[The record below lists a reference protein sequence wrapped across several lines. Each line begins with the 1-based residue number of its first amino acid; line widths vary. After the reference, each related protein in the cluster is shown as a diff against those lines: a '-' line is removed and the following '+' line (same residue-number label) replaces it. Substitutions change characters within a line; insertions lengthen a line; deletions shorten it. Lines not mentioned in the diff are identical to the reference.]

1 VSEAANI
8 PVPDDVRARIVAFIP
23 RLRRFCGGL
32 SESRHQGDDLMQATV
47 ERALSRIDQWQ
58 PGTSLESWMYRMA
71 RNIRIDRARADR
83 VRGAGA
89 DVSTDVLP
97 SDDVLA
103 RLEARSDLDAVRA
116 AMASLPAEQRELMAL
131 VVIDGQS
138 YKDAAEILE
147 IPIGTV
153 MSRIARA
160 RRSIAQHVNR
170 RPWEANA

>member
-1 VSEAANI
+1 
-8 PVPDDVRARIVAFIP
+8 
-23 RLRRFCGGL
+23 
-32 SESRHQGDDLMQATV
+32 MQATV

-83 VRGAGA
+83 VRGATA
-89 DVSTDVLP
+89 EVSPDTLP
-97 SDDVLA
+97 SDDVMA

-138 YKDAAEILE
+138 YKDAADILE

-160 RRSIAQHVNR
+160 RRAIAQHVNR
-170 RPWEANA
+170 RPWEADA

>member
-1 VSEAANI
+1 
-8 PVPDDVRARIVAFIP
+8 
-23 RLRRFCGGL
+23 
-32 SESRHQGDDLMQATV
+32 MQATV

-89 DVSTDVLP
+89 DVSPDTLP
-97 SDDVLA
+97 SDDVMA

-138 YKDAAEILE
+138 YKDAADILE

-160 RRSIAQHVNR
+160 RRTIAQHVNR

>member
-1 VSEAANI
+1 MCEPANI
-8 PVPDDVRARIVAFIP
+8 EVTEDVRARIVAFIP
-23 RLRRFCGGL
+23 RLRRFCGGM

-71 RNIRIDRARADR
+71 RNIRIDRARAER
-83 VRGAGA
+83 VRGVTSDIATETLAG
-89 DVSTDVLP
+89 
-97 SDDVLA
+97 DDALA

-116 AMASLPAEQRELMAL
+116 AMAALPLEQRELMVL

-160 RRSIAQHVNR
+160 RRAIADHVNR
-170 RPWEANA
+170 RPWEQTQ

>member
-1 VSEAANI
+1 
-8 PVPDDVRARIVAFIP
+8 
-23 RLRRFCGGL
+23 
-32 SESRHQGDDLMQATV
+32 MQATV

-83 VRGAGA
+83 VRGTSAEVA
-89 DVSTDVLP
+89 TDTL
-97 SDDVLA
+97 SSEDVLA

-138 YKDAAEILE
+138 YKDAADILE

-160 RRSIAQHVNR
+160 RRAIAQHVNR
-170 RPWEANA
+170 RPWEADA

>member
-1 VSEAANI
+1 
-8 PVPDDVRARIVAFIP
+8 
-23 RLRRFCGGL
+23 
-32 SESRHQGDDLMQATV
+32 MQATV

-83 VRGAGA
+83 VRGASA
-89 DVSTDVLP
+89 EVATDTL
-97 SDDVLA
+97 SSEDVLA

-138 YKDAAEILE
+138 YKDAADIPE

-153 MSRIARA
+153 MSRITRA
-160 RRSIAQHVNR
+160 RCAIAQHGNR